1 MNNNNNTVL
10 FDLGSYYSHIGT
22 RADDTPFY
30 SFYTRTIEG
39 KDALEIVKDN
49 LNIIRRQSEPSFCKI
64 FEFLDDKF
72 SKQDFWSKNF
82 AFSYENF
89 HGLKNW

>member
-10 FDLGSYYSHIGT
+10 FDLGSYYSHVGT

-39 KDALEIVKDN
+39 KDALEIDKDN
-49 LNIIRRQSEPSFCKI
+49 L
-64 FEFLDDKF
+64 
-72 SKQDFWSKNF
+72 
-82 AFSYENF
+82 
-89 HGLKNW
+89 

>member
-22 RADDTPFY
+22 RADYTPLC

-39 KDALEIVKDN
+39 KDALEINKDN
-49 LNIIRRQSEPSFCKI
+49 LNIIWRQSEPSFCKI